1 MTGSSS
7 DSSNSQLKCAK
18 DIKINTSF
26 LGGHHAG
33 FNHNPTFLLVEC
45 ISEFW
50 SHEQSLQKAVEITG
64 HSLVDQTDVTWRRA
78 KERKSMQVHEKR
90 HRSGLL
96 RLTCIRF
103 GENRRVRVGWTAV
116 ITTAAYGAFSGEG
129 PDEALLRA
137 VVQPAAFS
145 SSRFILK
152 AETGL
157 LGTLC
162 CLGNQG
168 GALAK
173 LTDAS
178 WGCSPSLSVRWR
190 KFLLPPGSNPES
202 ERDISLRWSSGAW
215 RETRCKKKS
224 KHVEQRLLGRTE
236 KPQSRS
242 SDCTPNSQD

>member
-1 MTGSSS
+1 MLVTGSSS

-129 PDEALLRA
+129 SDEALLRA

-157 LGTLC
+157 LGTL
-162 CLGNQG
+162 LSG
-168 GALAK
+168 K
-173 LTDAS
+173 PR
-178 WGCSPSLSVRWR
+178 WGPC
-190 KFLLPPGSNPES
+190 K
-202 ERDISLRWSSGAW
+202 
-215 RETRCKKKS
+215 THRCKLGLFS
-224 KHVEQRLLGRTE
+224 VFVSEVEKVSFATGLKPRIGEGHLTAVVQRRLEGDALQKEEQT
-236 KPQSRS
+236 
-242 SDCTPNSQD
+242 C